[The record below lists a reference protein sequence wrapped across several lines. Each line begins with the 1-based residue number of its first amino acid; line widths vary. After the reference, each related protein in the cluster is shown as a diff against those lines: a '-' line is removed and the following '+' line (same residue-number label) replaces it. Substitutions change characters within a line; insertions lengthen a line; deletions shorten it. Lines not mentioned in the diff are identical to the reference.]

1 MMEQQNPMI
10 ESGAAIDPQQ
20 IKEHMPV
27 ICSGGDQFA
36 TVDHL
41 DTGNTIKLTKD
52 EQGQHH
58 WIPLGWVSRVDEHV
72 HIDRP
77 GDQAMR
83 EWLTTPPRG

>member
-1 MMEQQNPMI
+1 MEQQNPMTQGN
-10 ESGAAIDPQQ
+10 STVDALQ
-20 IKEHMPV
+20 IREHMPV
-27 ICSGGDQFA
+27 LCSAGDQFA

-41 DTGNTIKLTKD
+41 DRGDTIKLMKD
-52 EQGQHH
+52 ERGQHH

-83 EWLTTPPRG
+83 EWMTTAPQG

>member
-1 MMEQQNPMI
+1 MEEQNPMMQGD
-10 ESGAAIDPQQ
+10 STVNTTQ
-20 IKEHMPV
+20 IKERMPV
-27 ICSGGDQFA
+27 LCSAGGQFA

-41 DTGNTIKLTKD
+41 DQGDTIKLTKD

-58 WIPLGWVSRVDEHV
+58 WIPLAWISRVDEHV

-83 EWLTTPPRG
+83 EWLTAAPQS

>member
-1 MMEQQNPMI
+1 MMQGTSTVAATQI
-10 ESGAAIDPQQ
+10 E
-20 IKEHMPV
+20 EHMSV
-27 ICSGGDQFA
+27 ICSAGDQFA

-41 DTGNTIKLTKD
+41 DKGNSIKLTED

-83 EWLTTPPRG
+83 EWLTTAPQG

>member
-1 MMEQQNPMI
+1 MAEQQNPSTPGNSTI
-10 ESGAAIDPQQ
+10 VAKQTV
-20 IKEHMPV
+20 EHMPV
-27 ICSGGDQFA
+27 VCSAGGQFA

-41 DTGNTIKLTKD
+41 DTGDTIKLTRD

-58 WIPLGWVSRVDEHV
+58 WIPLSWVSRVDEHI

-83 EWLTTPPRG
+83 EWMTVAPQG